1 MESKNMEEKAMTPKL
16 VARSQLPRP
25 KAYEVETRDVEKD
38 VSEQMSKAIHLLPEA
53 WNCEDI
59 NVVRCRLHV
68 VAEPEP

>member
-1 MESKNMEEKAMTPKL
+1 MTPKL

-59 NVVRCRLHV
+59 RQRARNDL
-68 VAEPEP
+68 P